1 MQKISKILQNEEGQL
16 LPFIAVIMILLIL
29 FTALQFGLSMAYLS
43 RIKIRDALDSAVLS
57 AVSLA
62 ERRTN
67 PTYYGEQRKV
77 IVDSEGNEKIVWV
90 KTTSNYK
97 PYLYLSRSDAIEIA
111 EEYFIKNLKL
121 SNLKGYRILDLDIT
135 IKNDENNP
143 IQVVKRRPVTEGI
156 VDSWEENFPRWVRVE
171 ASAKV
176 ELPAPLGGILGRDT
190 VVVELKANSRKHLLG
205 IPLEG
210 VWN

>member
-1 MQKISKILQNEEGQL
+1 VIKKILKNEKGQL

-29 FTALQFGLSMAYLS
+29 FTALQFALSMAYLS
-43 RIKIRDALDSAVLS
+43 RIKARDALDSAVLS
-57 AVSLA
+57 AASIA
-62 ERRTN
+62 ERQTR
-67 PTYYGEQRKV
+67 PTFYGEKKV
-77 IVDSEGNEKIVWV
+77 VRRNSDGSIEVVWI